1 MEIVHYQNVKRGAV
15 TKFIDGRLERSV
27 LKNADVLVTISND
40 IVNLF
45 KSKVGDKN
53 YSVIPNGF
61 DESDFIQ
68 VDKKKNGTFTI
79 AYTGVITKTR
89 VPKTF
94 LGVLNKFVN
103 FEGYT
108 NIKFVIAGN
117 TCPEFKEEINKNN
130 LNNILDERGFLPHHQ
145 STQILQSSDALLL
158 MIDDVPKNKGFLT
171 GKIFEYLGSKIPI
184 FAVGPTDGEANN
196 ILIETN
202 SGKMVDYN
210 DEEGTYKLL
219 KEMYKNWQSDIFP
232 YKFNVEQYSRKK
244 QAEQLAKIFEEQI
257 K

>member
-1 MEIVHYQNVKRGAV
+1 M
-15 TKFIDGRLERSV
+15 
-27 LKNADVLVTISND
+27 
-40 IVNLF
+40 
-45 KSKVGDKN
+45 
-53 YSVIPNGF
+53 
-61 DESDFIQ
+61 
-68 VDKKKNGTFTI
+68 
-79 AYTGVITKTR
+79 
-89 VPKTF
+89 
-94 LGVLNKFVN
+94 
-103 FEGYT
+103 
-108 NIKFVIAGN
+108 
-117 TCPEFKEEINKNN
+117 
-130 LNNILDERGFLPHHQ
+130 
-145 STQILQSSDALLL
+145 LLL

-171 GKIFEYLGSKIPI
+171 GKIFEYLGAKIPI

-219 KEMYKNWQSDIFP
+219 KEMYENWQHDNFQ